1 MIIKIILLVALASIA
16 FLAFHYGNDKTHAI
30 GFTELTFI
38 DTTRVYEGKP
48 RNVDVF
54 IWYPIESTQQQTKKV
69 HGIWQII
76 DAEKDAPLF
85 PRDKKLPLVLFSH
98 GYSGEPYGY
107 SWFAEYLASHG
118 YIVAS
123 VKHSGNTYGNMI
135 LEICARPWNRPQ
147 DLRFALDQLLANSSF
162 KDAIDENRIGAAG
175 FSQGGVTSLWLAGI
189 QADLTQESVH
199 KHTETIN
206 DDPAWKA
213 VHEQFTQEDIQAAN
227 LSYKDDR
234 IKAVFAMAPALDF
247 DNWVFTS
254 KEKIAQ
260 VKIPV
265 EIVTG
270 ASDADVS
277 IKENAEFF
285 VANIPNSTLIIL
297 PGQVTHWP
305 FLNESTPEGKK
316 INPTITIDDPSINR
330 GEIHKQVGA
339 MALQFFNKYL
349 NG

>member
-1 MIIKIILLVALASIA
+1 MIMKIILSAALASIG
-16 FLAFHYGNDKTHAI
+16 FLAFQYVNDKTHAI
-30 GFTELTFI
+30 GFTELTFT

-48 RNVDVF
+48 RNVEVVV
-54 IWYPIESTQQQTKKV
+54 WYPIESAKQQAKKV

-76 DAEKDAPLF
+76 DAEKDAQLF
-85 PRDKKLPLVLFSH
+85 PKNKKLPLVLFSH

-162 KDAIDENRIGAAG
+162 KDAIDEHRIGAAG

-189 QADLTQESVH
+189 QADLTQESVR
-199 KHTETIN
+199 KHAETIN
-206 DDPAWKA
+206 DDPTWKA
-213 VHEQFTQEDIQAAN
+213 VHEQFAQEDIEVAN

-247 DNWVFTS
+247 DNWVFTD
-254 KEKIAQ
+254 KEKVAQ

-270 ASDADVS
+270 ASDTTVS

-285 VANIPNSTLIIL
+285 ATTIPNSTLIIL
-297 PGQVTHWP
+297 PGKVTHWP
-305 FLNESTPEGKK
+305 FLNESTSEGKK

-339 MALQFFNKYL
+339 MALQFFNKNL
-349 NG
+349 N

>member
-1 MIIKIILLVALASIA
+1 MIIKII
-16 FLAFHYGNDKTHAI
+16 FLAAIAVMVFFVFSCVNNKTQAI
-30 GFTELTFI
+30 GFTELTFTDI
-38 DTTRVYEGKP
+38 TRVYEGKP
-48 RNVDVF
+48 RNVDLV
-54 IWYPIESTQQQTKKV
+54 IWYPIESTKQQAKIV

-76 DAEKDAPLF
+76 DAEKNAPLF
-85 PRDKKLPLVLFSH
+85 RHDKKLPLVLFSH

-107 SWFAEYLASHG
+107 SWFAEYLASRG

-135 LEICARPWNRPQ
+135 LEISARPWNRSQ
-147 DLRFALDQLLANSSF
+147 DLRFALDQLLTNSPF
-162 KDAIDENRIGAAG
+162 KDAIDESRIGAAG

-189 QADLTQESVH
+189 QANLTKESLH

-206 DDPAWKA
+206 DDLAWKE
-213 VHEQFTQEDIQAAN
+213 VHQHFTQEDIQAAN

-234 IKAVFAMAPALDF
+234 IKAVFAMAPALDY
-247 DNWVFTS
+247 DNWFFTN

-270 ASDADVS
+270 AFDTDVS

-285 VANIPNSTLIIL
+285 AANIPNSILIIL
-297 PGQVTHWP
+297 PGKVTHWP

-339 MALQFFNKYL
+339 MAVSFFNKHI
-349 NG
+349 